1 MDLLNEGLEKLKLT
15 ATAEKRERLD
25 VFKSE
30 IELFN
35 PTYKLVGYEEE
46 DDLIIRHFLDCLAGV
61 PLIERELGDGCL
73 ADLGSGAGFPGII
86 LAIMLD
92 KNEVVLIERMKR
104 RVDFLRNVILRCK
117 LTNVRIID
125 RDVKEVN
132 EHFDVVTC
140 RAFHP
145 IYDII
150 KDVDRIMKKDGAFMA
165 YKGQRSYVEAE
176 LSDLV
181 GYTRRFDEIKVPFL
195 DEPRMICTLK
205 REK

>member
-15 ATAEKRERLD
+15 ATAEMRERLD
-25 VFKSE
+25 IFKSE

-46 DDLIIRHFLDCLAGV
+46 DDLIIRHFLD
-61 PLIERELGDGCL
+61 CL